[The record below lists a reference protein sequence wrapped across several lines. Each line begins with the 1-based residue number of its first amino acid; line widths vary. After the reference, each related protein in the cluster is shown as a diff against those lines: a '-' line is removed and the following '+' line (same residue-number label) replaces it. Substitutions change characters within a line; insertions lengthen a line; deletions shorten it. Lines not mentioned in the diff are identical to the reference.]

1 MACRSD
7 VPPNTSETKESG
19 ARKKRTVKPSPK
31 ALQNAI
37 DSKRKELSK
46 SRKELLR
53 VMQSVEQ
60 SASHESEIGTA
71 ARDLATASENFGRMM
86 KELLDLYDQD
96 LYVDYTKQAQLV
108 EENETLKRALLLVEK
123 TKNRLSKSSKYL
135 ETRWLGYRRWPTLK
149 QPEKKP
155 STLDR

>member
-19 ARKKRTVKPSPK
+19 ARKKRTVKATPK

-96 LYVDYTKQAQLV
+96 L
-108 EENETLKRALLLVEK
+108 
-123 TKNRLSKSSKYL
+123 
-135 ETRWLGYRRWPTLK
+135 
-149 QPEKKP
+149 
-155 STLDR
+155 